1 MAAKTIAVLFGGRS
15 PEHDVSVVSALQVM
29 GALDRSLYSVIPVYL
44 ATDGRWWT
52 GEALMKQGGTVKNW
66 KTRWFVLTHASI
78 ACFVAVWVN
87 APPRSPVNQYNDA
100 ENSSM
105 LRSSGAEMP

>member
-52 GEALMKQGGTVKNW
+52 GEALMKRENYRV
-66 KTRWFVLTHASI
+66 I
-78 ACFVAVWVN
+78 
-87 APPRSPVNQYNDA
+87 DA
-100 ENSSM
+100 
-105 LRSSGAEMP
+105 